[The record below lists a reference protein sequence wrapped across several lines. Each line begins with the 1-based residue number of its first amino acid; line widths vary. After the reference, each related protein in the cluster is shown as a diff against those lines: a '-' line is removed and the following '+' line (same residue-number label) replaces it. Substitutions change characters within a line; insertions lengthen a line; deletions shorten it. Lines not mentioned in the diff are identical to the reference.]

1 MISSNP
7 LHKHS
12 CPPAPSAPAPFRT
25 GDIQEFMRALRR
37 CQPELCGEDAHGVL
51 FSPAV
56 DPPSRTLTV
65 PELHC
70 AKLTD
75 RDLAPFHVLAHINGN
90 LVIRDSPGLTSLDG
104 LRNLAS
110 ISGRLELVNCGF
122 RELSGLTRLRQ
133 VRGLVIEGMAMLTA
147 ISGCTALSL
156 VEGDL
161 RIIGNPL
168 LRRVSGFTSLTG
180 LAAGALTIRD
190 NPALISLCGLTGLTR
205 IRDGLVVSNCQEL
218 EDFRFLSSLET
229 VPDIEVDRTRL
240 ADGSPLRRFFALNPH
255 FKGAV
260 RFTRNRELSD
270 LSFMAGLTSVGSSL
284 YLDRNNLADLR
295 GLEALRRVG
304 ATLNLSGNRLTDI
317 SQLARLEEINGI
329 LLLFANRLTTLH
341 GLENLRR
348 IRTKAWGKTL
358 MTIRLDDNRDAQGRP
373 CLADIGALANVAEET
388 GRLLIYTDS
397 EGGHR
402 YRVKPGAGSI
412 FAARNHTIEV
422 FGRSRAIR
430 LARTHVCEAAG
441 PAGTPL
447 LFPDMSRAWQD
458 ALRRCP
464 GITPHFLPFSS
475 VPEMVACCRAQSVS
489 TVVAIKLPSQRFLAA
504 HGAELRRHGLR
515 FIAND
520 PQTLANCENKRDFK
534 KFMDGHGFRDFVP
547 AYYLGPEEVRYPCIV
562 KPSYGSF
569 GSGQR
574 IVSTPGELGPFP
586 ADGVVSEYI
595 SGPVE
600 YATNIFFLD
609 RARYLDI
616 TYRKTYHRPRF
627 ILGQDPRDQFRDEV
641 VATAHLELFLDILD
655 ALRYR
660 GICCFDYKPS
670 AAGRPKIF
678 EINAR
683 IGFTLASRP
692 EDLQKFLALYLAHA
706 E

>member
-1 MISSNP
+1 
-7 LHKHS
+7 
-12 CPPAPSAPAPFRT
+12 
-25 GDIQEFMRALRR
+25 MRALRR
-37 CQPELCGEDAHGVL
+37 WCPELCVEDGKGFLSAPS
-51 FSPAV
+51 F
-56 DPPSRTLTV
+56 DPRTRALTV
-65 PELHC
+65 PELLC
-70 AKLTD
+70 A
-75 RDLAPFHVLAHINGN
+75 DLADGDLASFHVLAHINGN

-104 LRNLAS
+104 LRNLETVNGSLA
-110 ISGRLELVNCGF
+110 LANCGC
-122 RELSGLTRLRQ
+122 RELSGLTRLQQ
-133 VRGLVIEGMAMLTA
+133 VRGLAISEMAKLAA

-161 RIIGNPL
+161 RITGNPL
-168 LRRVSGFTSLTG
+168 LRRVSGFTSLAG

-205 IRDGLVVSNCQEL
+205 VRDGLAICNCSEL
-218 EDFRFLSSLET
+218 ADFRFLSSLET
-229 VPDIEVDRTRL
+229 VRDIEVDNTKL

-255 FKGAV
+255 FPGAI
-260 RFTRNRELSD
+260 RFTRNRELAD

-284 YLDRNNLADLR
+284 YLNQNDLADLR
-295 GLEALRRVG
+295 GLSGLRRVG
-304 ATLNLSGNRLTDI
+304 ASLNLAGNRLTDI

-329 LLLFANRLTTLH
+329 LLLSGNRLTTLH

-358 MTIRLDDNRDAQGRP
+358 MTIRLEDNRDDRGRP
-373 CLADIGALANVAEET
+373 CLTDIGALANAVEAT

-412 FAARNHTIEV
+412 FATRNQAIEV
-422 FGRSRAIR
+422 FGRSRAVR
-430 LARTHVCEAAG
+430 LTRSHVCEAAG

-447 LFPDMSRAWQD
+447 LFPDMSRAWQE
-458 ALRRCP
+458 ALQQCP
-464 GITPHFLPFSS
+464 GITPHFLPFRNAS
-475 VPEMVACCRAQSVS
+475 EMAACCRAQSVS
-489 TVVAIKLPSQRFLAA
+489 TLVAIKLPSQRFLAV

-520 PQTLANCENKRDFK
+520 RQTLANCENKRDFK
-534 KFMDGHGFRDFVP
+534 RFMDGHGFGDFVP
-547 AYYLGPEEVRYPCIV
+547 AYYRSPEEVRYPCII

-574 IVSTPGELGPFP
+574 IVNSPEELGPFP

-595 SGPVE
+595 PGPVE

-616 TYRKTYHRPRF
+616 TYRKTYHRPQF

-655 ALRYR
+655 ALNYR

-670 AAGRPKIF
+670 ATGPKIF

-692 EDLQKFLALYLAHA
+692 EDLRKILALYIAHA
-706 E
+706 K

>member
-1 MISSNP
+1 
-7 LHKHS
+7 
-12 CPPAPSAPAPFRT
+12 
-25 GDIQEFMRALRR
+25 MRALRH
-37 CQPELCGEDAHGVL
+37 CQPELCVEDGDSVL
-51 FSPAV
+51 TSPSF
-56 DPPSRTLTV
+56 DPPTRTLTV
-65 PELHC
+65 PVLHC
-70 AKLTD
+70 ANLAD
-75 RDLAPFHVLAHINGN
+75 RDLASFHVLAHINGN

-133 VRGLVIEGMAMLTA
+133 VRGLAISEMAKLAA
-147 ISGCTALSL
+147 ISGFTALSL

-161 RIIGNPL
+161 RITGNPR
-168 LRRVSGFTSLTG
+168 LRRVSGFTSLAG
-180 LAAGALTIRD
+180 LASGALTIRD

-205 IRDGLVVSNCQEL
+205 IRDGLAICNCPEMA
-218 EDFRFLSSLET
+218 DFRFLSSLET
-229 VPDIEVDRTRL
+229 ARDIEVDKTKL

-255 FKGAV
+255 FQGAV
-260 RFTRNRELSD
+260 RFTRNGELSD
-270 LSFMAGLTSVGSSL
+270 LSFMAGLISVGSSL
-284 YLDRNNLADLR
+284 YLNQNDLADLR
-295 GLEALRRVG
+295 GLEGLRRVG
-304 ATLNLSGNRLTDI
+304 ASLNLAGNRLTDI

-329 LLLFANRLTTLH
+329 LLLSANRLTTLH

-358 MTIRLDDNRDAQGRP
+358 MTIRLDDNRDNRGRP
-373 CLADIGALANVAEET
+373 CLADIGALANAAEAT

-402 YRVKPGAGSI
+402 YRVKPGASSI
-412 FAARNHTIEV
+412 FAARNQTIEV
-422 FGRSRAIR
+422 FGRSRAVR
-430 LARTHVCEAAG
+430 LARSHVCEAAR

-447 LFPDMSRAWQD
+447 LFPDMSRAWQE

-464 GITPHFLPFSS
+464 GIAPHFLPFSS

-489 TVVAIKLPSQRFLAA
+489 TLVAIKLPSQRFLAA

-520 PQTLANCENKRDFK
+520 QQTLANCENKRDFK
-534 KFMDGHGFRDFVP
+534 RFMDDHGFGAFVP
-547 AYYLGPEEVRYPCIV
+547 AYYWGPEEVRYPCII
-562 KPSYGSF
+562 KPSHGSF

-574 IVSTPGELGPFP
+574 IVNSLKELGPFP

-595 SGPVE
+595 PGPVE

-616 TYRKTYHRPRF
+616 TYRKTYHRPQF

-641 VATAHLELFLDILD
+641 VTTAHLELFLDILD
-655 ALRYR
+655 ALHYR

-670 AAGRPKIF
+670 AAGPKIF

-692 EDLQKFLALYLAHA
+692 EDLQKILALYIAHA
-706 E
+706 K